1 MKILDYNELSKKF
14 ISIVKKETPEK
25 SIDKIASFINP
36 KTEKKFGKKKAFELY
51 VSIAFH
57 SVKYDKKL
65 HENNYTGWYSQVQ
78 KNIDMAKKHIS

>member
-1 MKILDYNELSKKF
+1 MKTLDYEELSKKC

-36 KTEKKFGKKKAFELY
+36 KTEKKFGKKKAYELY

-65 HENNYTGWYSQVQ
+65 HENNYTEWFSKVNE
-78 KNIDMAKKHIS
+78 NIDMAKKHIS